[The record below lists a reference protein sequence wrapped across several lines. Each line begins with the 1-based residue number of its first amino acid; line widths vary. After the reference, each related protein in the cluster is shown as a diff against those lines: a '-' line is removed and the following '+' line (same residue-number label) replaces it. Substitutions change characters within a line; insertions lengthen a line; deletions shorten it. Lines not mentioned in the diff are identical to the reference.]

1 MKKLVTMFSGSQNPE
16 RCEMVNKKKEFFA
29 ITFFKNCAWHGKRYS
44 VMSMEKARYLCKK
57 WYHVDISE
65 RSASRYMHELKEE
78 KIFERQRRAP
88 RRERGQLKARS
99 SLTYLKEGVFKMM
112 GKFRPLVDVLNRLA
126 DAPKVAYN
134 LLKRRDKHHP
144 FVDKQ
149 GDDGLVSVK
158 RMDAAV
164 FRTA

>member
-1 MKKLVTMFSGSQNPE
+1 
-16 RCEMVNKKKEFFA
+16 MVNKKMELFA
-29 ITFFKNCAWHGKRYS
+29 ITLFKLCAWTGMKYCW
-44 VMSMEKARYLCKK
+44 VSMQKARKLCKQ
-57 WYHVDISE
+57 WFHVDISE
-65 RSASRYMHELKEE
+65 RSASRYMQELVKE
-78 KIFERQRRAP
+78 KMFERQRRAP

-126 DAPKVAYN
+126 DAPKMAYN

-158 RMDAAV
+158 RMDATV
-164 FRTA
+164 FSRA